1 MLDAGGQA
9 GDDDDLARLV
19 LGRRRGSFAFVDR
32 FIVTGGGV
40 TRESWSG
47 PKKRERR
54 ADKKRASQ
62 RRLILAHRPSD
73 SCAIPRLHVVSLL
86 ASVMN
91 VDGTLPLSCFRPEAR
106 RVGKECVSRCRYL
119 GSRHHQKNKHPKQSP
134 NKTH

>member
-1 MLDAGGQA
+1 MEFRRVLFRS
-9 GDDDDLARLV
+9 DDDDLARLV

-91 VDGTLPLSCFRPEAR
+91 VDGNLPL
-106 RVGKECVSRCRYL
+106 RCIGERDRKSTRL
-119 GSRHHQKNKHPKQSP
+119 NSSH
-134 NKTH
+134 